1 MNTEA
6 PDSAPG
12 QPLLRG
18 VRIIDLSRVLAGPY
32 CTQLL
37 GDLGADV
44 IKIEQPGR
52 GDDTRQ
58 WGPPYTASG
67 EAAYFL
73 SANRNKRSLTLNLK
87 HARGLDILRALI
99 GHGDVL
105 VENFKAGT
113 L

>member
-1 MNTEA
+1 MTMDTA
-6 PDSAPG
+6 PGAAG
-12 QPLLRG
+12 QPLLHG

-87 HARGLDILRALI
+87 HARGLDYPHVHAAVTWAHAI
-99 GHGDVL
+99 
-105 VENFKAGT
+105 
-113 L
+113 